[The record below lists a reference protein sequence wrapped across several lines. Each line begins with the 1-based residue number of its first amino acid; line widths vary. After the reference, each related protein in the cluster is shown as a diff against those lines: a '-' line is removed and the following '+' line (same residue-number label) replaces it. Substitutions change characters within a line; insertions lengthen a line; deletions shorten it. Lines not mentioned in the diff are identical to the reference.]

1 MRLFS
6 ISTIGQKAADTLRRF
21 PLPLIAALVA
31 VIAMITVAHE
41 EWSEHGS
48 HLAQRIAMASYLAML
63 LTISISLFAE
73 RFLQKRV
80 LRIAISLFAMALAA
94 LYFLSLPETLEIANG
109 IRFAVLAIALH
120 LLVAFAPFI
129 FADEMNGLWQ
139 YNKSLFLGIL
149 TSGIY
154 SAVLFG
160 GLALALLAIENL
172 FDVKVN
178 DDFYFDLWLVIAGI
192 FNTWFFLS
200 GVPKDVPGLERA
212 TDYPKGLKVF
222 TLYVL
227 IPLITVYLVILYAY
241 VGKIVITSNWPVG
254 WVAYLVLAFS
264 IFGILSFLLV
274 YPLRNDDENPWVR
287 FYSRLFYFLL
297 VPLIVM
303 LYISIFK
310 RIDEYGITV
319 ARYYVMLLAVWLTF
333 IAVYNIFTGGK
344 RIRVIPLSLC
354 LIGLLSTFGSWGAFA
369 VAHNS
374 QINELATLL
383 ESNQVLVNGRV
394 DSASSHDVKAEDYDR
409 IESIVGYIEV
419 FHGHKNLQTFFVQD
433 IDSLNALRAPEG
445 GFGHSANLAIIE
457 MLHIQRA
464 ESEVGISYMSYL
476 VTEKVM
482 LNAAGYDFITELRR
496 SDYGKN
502 SDTTTNFI
510 VGVDTVQVLYSAQQK
525 NYVLMCRD
533 FESITLDLNGVIA
546 ALPHHQDTET
556 SPDLLTTIAGNSQWK
571 AKLVLRTLDISRENG
586 ESKIERADG
595 VLMIAFADAGERLRR

>member
-1 MRLFS
+1 M
-6 ISTIGQKAADTLRRF
+6 AADTLRRF
-21 PLPLIAALVA
+21 PLPLISALVA
-31 VIAMITVAHE
+31 VVAMISVAHQ

-48 HLAQRIAMASYLAML
+48 HLAQRVAMASYLAML
-63 LTISISLFAE
+63 LTISVSLFAE

-80 LRIAISLFAMALAA
+80 QRIAITLVAVALAV
-94 LYFLSLPETLEIANG
+94 LYFFSLPETLEIANG

-120 LLVAFAPFI
+120 LLVAFAPFVL
-129 FADEMNGLWQ
+129 ADEMNGLWQ
-139 YNKSLFLGIL
+139 YNKSLFIGIL
-149 TSGIY
+149 TSGVY

-241 VGKIVITSNWPVG
+241 VGKILITSNWPVG

-333 IAVYNIFTGGK
+333 IAAYNILTGGK
-344 RIRVIPLSLC
+344 RIRVVPLSLC
-354 LIGLLSTFGSWGAFA
+354 IIGLLSTFGSWGAFA
-369 VAHNS
+369 VSRES
-374 QINELATLL
+374 QTTELAILL
-383 ESNQVLVNGRV
+383 DGNRVLVDGKV
-394 DSASSHDVKAEDYDR
+394 DTSKLHEVKADEYDR
-409 IESIVGYIEV
+409 IESIVEYLNEMHGYMSLQPFFAQNLDSVVAVGDTGAYSTYER
-419 FHGHKNLQTFFVQD
+419 KNK
-433 IDSLNALRAPEG
+433 
-445 GFGHSANLAIIE
+445 IIE
-457 MLHIQRA
+457 FMKLKRITG
-464 ESEVGISYMSYL
+464 EDGPSSNLSFGI
-476 VTEKVM
+476 KNNVM
-482 LNAAGYDFITELRR
+482 IHSDGYDFIGDFSGYYFAKER
-496 SDYGKN
+496 DAQVEFYVE
-502 SDTTTNFI
+502 SDTLRLANSTEITL
-510 VGVDTVQVLYSAQQK
+510 TY
-525 NYVLMCRD
+525 RD
-533 FESITLDLNGVIA
+533 FDSLTFDIDVLLDS
-546 ALPHHQDTET
+546 LP
-556 SPDLLTTIAGNSQWK
+556 SFRSMDLLPEQLTASSENSQWK
-571 AKLVLRTLDISRENG
+571 AKLVFSSLEVSKEKGEWRIDDIRGTLMVRFLDAVKVS
-586 ESKIERADG
+586 ERP
-595 VLMIAFADAGERLRR
+595 VSQ

>member
-1 MRLFS
+1 
-6 ISTIGQKAADTLRRF
+6 
-21 PLPLIAALVA
+21 
-31 VIAMITVAHE
+31 
-41 EWSEHGS
+41 
-48 HLAQRIAMASYLAML
+48 MASYLSML
-63 LTISISLFAE
+63 LTISVSLFAE

-80 LRIAISLFAMALAA
+80 QRIAISLFAVVLAV

-120 LLVAFAPFI
+120 LLVAFAPF
-129 FADEMNGLWQ
+129 ALAEEMNGLWQ
-139 YNKSLFLGIL
+139 YNKSLFIGIL

-160 GLALALLAIENL
+160 GLALALLAIQNL
-172 FDVKVN
+172 FDVKVK
-178 DDFYFDLWLVIAGI
+178 DEFYFDLWLIIAGV

-200 GVPKDVPGLERA
+200 GVPKDILGLERT

-222 TLYVL
+222 TIYVL

-241 VGKIVITSNWPVG
+241 VGKILITSNWPVG

-274 YPLRNDDENPWVR
+274 YPLRNDNDNPWVK

-297 VPLIVM
+297 VPLIIM

-310 RIDEYGITV
+310 RVDEYGITV

-333 IAVYNIFTGGK
+333 IAAYNIFTGGK

-354 LIGLLSTFGSWGAFA
+354 LIGLFSTFGSWGAFA

-374 QINELATLL
+374 QINELTALL
-383 ESNQVLVNGRV
+383 ESNHVLVNGIV
-394 DSASSHDVKAEDYDR
+394 DASSTHDVKPEDYDR
-409 IESIVGYIEV
+409 IESIVGYIEE
-419 FHGHKNLQTFFVQD
+419 FHGHKELQSFFVQD
-433 IDSLNALRAPEG
+433 IDSVNALRAPEG
-445 GFGHSANLAIIE
+445 GFDHSANLAIVE
-457 MLHIQRA
+457 MLQIQRA

-476 VTEKVM
+476 VKEKVM
-482 LNAAGYDFITELRR
+482 LNAAGYDFITELGR
-496 SDYGKN
+496 SDYAKN

-510 VGVDTVQVLYSAQQK
+510 VGDDTIQVLYSALQK
-525 NYVLMCRD
+525 SYVLMCSD
-533 FESITLDLNGVIA
+533 FEPITLDLNGVVA
-546 ALPHHQDTET
+546 ALPHHKDTEI

-571 AKLVLRTLDISRENG
+571 AKLVLRTLDITRENG

-595 VLMIAFADAGERLRR
+595 VLLIAFVDAGERRQK

>member
-1 MRLFS
+1 MKLFS
-6 ISTIGQKAADTLRRF
+6 ISSISQKAADTLRRF
-21 PLPLIAALVA
+21 PISLIAALVA
-31 VIAMITVAHE
+31 VIAMISISHRD
-41 EWSEHGS
+41 WSEHSS
-48 HLAQRIAMASYLAML
+48 HFPGRLAMTSYLSML
-63 LTISISLFAE
+63 LTISVSLFAE
-73 RFLQKRV
+73 RFIQKRGLKV
-80 LRIAISLFAMALAA
+80 AISLLAVALAV
-94 LYFLSLPETLEIANG
+94 LYFFSLPETLEIANG

-120 LLVAFAPFI
+120 LLVAFAPFVL
-129 FADEMNGLWQ
+129 ADEMNGLWQ
-139 YNKSLFLGIL
+139 YNKSLFIGIL

-200 GVPKDVPGLERA
+200 GVPKDVPRLERA

-297 VPLIVM
+297 IPLIVM

-310 RIDEYGITV
+310 RVDEYGITV

-333 IAVYNIFTGGK
+333 IAAYNILTGGK
-344 RIRVIPLSLC
+344 RIQVIPLSLC
-354 LIGLLSTFGSWGAFA
+354 IIGLISTFGSWGAFA
-369 VAHNS
+369 VSHDS
-374 QINELATLL
+374 QIDELTALL
-383 ESNQVLVNGRV
+383 ESNHVLVNGKV
-394 DSASSHDVKAEDYDR
+394 DTSSTHDVKAEDYDR
-409 IESIVGYIEV
+409 IESVVGYIEE
-419 FHGHKNLQTFFVQD
+419 FHGHKELQSFFVQD
-433 IDSLNALRAPEG
+433 IDSVNALRAPEG
-445 GFGHSANLAIIE
+445 GIGHIANLAIIDI
-457 MLHIQRA
+457 LHIQRA
-464 ESEVGISYMSYL
+464 KSEAGISYMSYL
-476 VTEKVM
+476 VKEKMM
-482 LNAAGYDFITELRR
+482 LNSAGYDFITELGR

-510 VGVDTVQVLYSAQQK
+510 VGVDTVQVFYSAQQK

-546 ALPHHQDTET
+546 ALPHHEDTET

-571 AKLVLRTLDISRENG
+571 AKLVLRTLNISRENG

-595 VLMIAFADAGERLRR
+595 VLMIAFADAGERLQK